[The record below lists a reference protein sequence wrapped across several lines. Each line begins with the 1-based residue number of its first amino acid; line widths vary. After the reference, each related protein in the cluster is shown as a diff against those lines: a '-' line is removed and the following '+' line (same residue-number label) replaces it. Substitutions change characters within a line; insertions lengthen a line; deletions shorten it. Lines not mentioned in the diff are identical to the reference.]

1 VEPKTIGKKPLVECF
16 SGQFSGQKK
25 PPPAE
30 ADEIGQQHRNL
41 ARLNQSWVGEFPP
54 SSCSEAVPL
63 EHLEEEIIDL

>member
-1 VEPKTIGKKPLVECF
+1 MVQKLVHLKNWVEALDPQTKN
-16 SGQFSGQKK
+16 
-25 PPPAE
+25 PPAE